1 MRCPK
6 CQYISFDSGDRCRNC
21 GYEFSLASEES
32 PIEVTIARD
41 EPGPGRLHDASL
53 TAFEAT
59 LTPAEDEVPEAEV
72 ETFNAARPLPTAS
85 DLPLF
90 TERVADDQAPLV
102 MPPAVPRPPLSVRRA
117 NPAARGHRRSAEPEE
132 LSLDLAGGSD
142 RADAVDSNEGREP
155 AVETG
160 GLAGIV
166 RRAFAGLVDVVILGT
181 IGAMVFYLTLR
192 LCELAPDEWR
202 TLPLVPLAAFLL
214 LLCGGYFVLFTAA
227 GGQTIGKMATGI
239 RVVAGPPGDDT
250 RVSFGGAVMRT
261 VACLG
266 SVAALGA
273 GFLPVLF
280 SADRRAF
287 HDRVADT
294 RVVPA

>member
-21 GYEFSLASEES
+21 GYEFALAPEES
-32 PIEVTIARD
+32 PVDVTIARD

-59 LTPAEDEVPEAEV
+59 LTPTEDELAEAEV
-72 ETFNAARPLPTAS
+72 ETLDAARPLPTAS

-102 MPPAVPRPPLSVRRA
+102 MPPAVPRAPLSVRRA
-117 NPAARGHRRSAEPEE
+117 NPAARAHRRSAAPEE
-132 LSLDLAGGSD
+132 LSLDLAGGTGG
-142 RADAVDSNEGREP
+142 ADAVDSDQGQAP
-155 AVETG
+155 ALEAG
-160 GLAGIV
+160 DLAGIV
-166 RRAFAGLVDVVILGT
+166 RRAFAGIIDVVILGT
-181 IGAMVFYLTLR
+181 IGALVFYLTLR
-192 LCELAPDEWR
+192 LCELAPDEWQ

-239 RVVAGPPGDDT
+239 RVVAGPPGDHT